1 MWERSKFSF
10 SNNYMQLSNNS
21 VSKSQYDTWWAPLW
35 RGLVVPQGIKH
46 YKAMGS
52 AIWLFS
58 YLLLHA
64 DRKTGRLIRKLET
77 ISKEMGINQRTIR
90 YWLGRLRK
98 HGYITTKHTGRS
110 LEVQIQKWKP
120 LKGIRTRQLAALK
133 RVSERKGPE
142 AIAKL
147 LVRKDREIRTQ

>member
-1 MWERSKFSF
+1 
-10 SNNYMQLSNNS
+10 
-21 VSKSQYDTWWAPLW
+21 
-35 RGLVVPQGIKH
+35 VPQGYKH

-52 AIWLFS
+52 ALWLFS

-90 YWLGRLRK
+90 YWFGRLRK
-98 HGYITTKHTGRS
+98 QGYITTKHTGRS
-110 LEVQIQKWKP
+110 SEIFIQKWKP
-120 LKGIRTRQLAALK
+120 LQGIRRQQLVALK

-142 AIAKL
+142 VIAKL
-147 LVRKDREIRTQ
+147 LVRKDRSIRGR